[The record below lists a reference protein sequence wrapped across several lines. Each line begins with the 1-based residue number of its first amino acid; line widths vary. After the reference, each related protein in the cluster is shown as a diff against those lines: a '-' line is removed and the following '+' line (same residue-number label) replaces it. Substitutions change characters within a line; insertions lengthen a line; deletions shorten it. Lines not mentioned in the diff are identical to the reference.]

1 MRAPCED
8 CGRDTEPLTKRGDPV
23 FKEWDFYL
31 VLDDLWKWRGWRT
44 ASCVRPAS
52 KSALGRSLQED
63 DYQFRSVGVNENGLQ
78 MVASPEY
85 VAKVGVN
92 RRTRRARRKQAGG
105 TSCYP

>member
-52 KSALGRSLQED
+52 KSAWGGRSKRTTTS
-63 DYQFRSVGVNENGLQ
+63 FARSESTRTGYRWLP
-78 MVASPEY
+78 APSTL
-85 VAKVGVN
+85 
-92 RRTRRARRKQAGG
+92 RR
-105 TSCYP
+105 SE

>member
-1 MRAPCED
+1 MED
-8 CGRDTEPLTKRGDPV
+8 GFLCTLCLEKR
-23 FKEWDFYL
+23 
-31 VLDDLWKWRGWRT
+31 
-44 ASCVRPAS
+44 
-52 KSALGRSLQED
+52 LGRSLQED